1 MKIKIKIIA
10 CLILSLV
17 LVAAVGGTALA
28 AGSAA
33 LHQGDQFVIGETYTL
48 PSGDTLNGNLW
59 VLGGNAT
66 LESGSQVNG
75 NIRLAGGS
83 LHVFGQVSGNIS
95 AAGGLVEI
103 GSTAVVHGNI
113 STVGASLNRSE
124 AAIIDGTVNTN
135 QNGPIEVTPPTGV
148 NAPSIDIHLAPF
160 WNVLGVF
167 FRAFLMAALAILV
180 VMFWPKYADRTAKA
194 VVAQPL
200 ITGGMGLLTVFVT
213 PLLLLVMVITI
224 VLIPASLLGLILL
237 GLMIAFGWI
246 AIGMEVGV
254 RLEQAFKTEWALP
267 VAAGLGTFLMT
278 LVVDG
283 IGRLVPC
290 VGWLVPT
297 AVGLMGLGAVLLTR
311 FGSHDYPE
319 NYPSAG
325 NPMSLVIPAAPLP
338 PSSPA
343 SQAGPNQTPPATVPQ
358 QPDAPENPGESGG
371 ISPG

>member
-1 MKIKIKIIA
+1 MKNKIKIIA
-10 CLILSLV
+10 FLILTLA
-17 LVAAVGGTALA
+17 LLAAVGGTSLA

-33 LHQGDQFVIGETYTL
+33 THQGDQFVVGESFTL
-48 PSGDTLNGNLW
+48 PSGDILNGNLW

-83 LHVFGQVSGNIS
+83 LHVFGQVNGNIS

-103 GSTAVVHGNI
+103 GSTAVVHGNV
-113 STVGASLNRSE
+113 SMVGASLNRSE
-124 AAIIDGTVNTN
+124 AATIDGTVNTN
-135 QNGPIEVTPPTGV
+135 PNGPIQVTPPTGV
-148 NAPSIDIHLAPF
+148 SVPNIDIHLTPF
-160 WNVLGVF
+160 WNVLGIF

-180 VMFWPKYADRTAKA
+180 VMFWPKYAGRTAKA
-194 VVAQPL
+194 VVVQPL

-224 VLIPASLLGLILL
+224 VLIPASILGLILL

-290 VGWLVPT
+290 VGWLAPT

-311 FGSHDYPE
+311 FGSQDYPAY
-319 NYPSAG
+319 YPSTG
-325 NPMSLVIPAAPLP
+325 NPVSLVIPPAPQPPAPPAGPGAPVQPPSATEPVKPVSPETPSGSDDLP
-338 PSSPA
+338 PS
-343 SQAGPNQTPPATVPQ
+343 
-358 QPDAPENPGESGG
+358 
-371 ISPG
+371 